1 LTNST
6 TLRQLYLWR
15 HAKSDW
21 NNLFL
26 ADHDRPLAPR
36 GKTAAKDMANWM
48 LDHSLRP
55 ELVLCSSA
63 KRTQQ
68 TLKRLNKRM
77 ALKVEI
83 LPELY
88 HAEPERILELIG
100 KVNKRVHNLM
110 VIGHNPGFEELVM
123 QLTDAASH
131 SARLTEKIMPTGAL
145 AQFSWQ
151 GSWSKQLEANVQLEQ
166 IICPRTLN
174 QATQTAE

>member
-1 LTNST
+1 
-6 TLRQLYLWR
+6 
-15 HAKSDW
+15 
-21 NNLFL
+21 
-26 ADHDRPLAPR
+26 
-36 GKTAAKDMANWM
+36 MANWM
-48 LDHSLRP
+48 IANSIHPD
-55 ELVLCSSA
+55 LVLCSSA

-68 TLKRLNKRM
+68 TLKRLSKRM

-88 HAEPERILELIG
+88 HAEPERILDLIG

-123 QLTDAASH
+123 QLTNQSSNSDLHPLLQAD
-131 SARLTEKIMPTGAL
+131 KIMPTGAL

-151 GSWSKQLEANVQLEQ
+151 GSWNNQPEANVQLEQ

-174 QATQTAE
+174 QAAQTAD